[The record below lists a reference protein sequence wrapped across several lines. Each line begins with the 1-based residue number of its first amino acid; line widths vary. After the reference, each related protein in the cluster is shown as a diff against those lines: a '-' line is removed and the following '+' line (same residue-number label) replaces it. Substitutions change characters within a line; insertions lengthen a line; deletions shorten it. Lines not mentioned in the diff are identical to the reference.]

1 MEKGFRILKIEEYR
15 GCGKT
20 VAATIAIQS
29 AIIEDQIAYY
39 KKEFLAAGTEA
50 KRQCDIAI
58 ELSGW
63 IMKLED
69 ELCQMKK

>member
-1 MEKGFRILKIEEYR
+1 MKKGFHIIKIGEK

-20 VAATIAIQS
+20 AAANNGNLIATV
-29 AIIEDQIAYY
+29 EDQIAYY
-39 KKEFLAAGTEA
+39 KKEFAASIAESN
-50 KRQCDIAI
+50 RQCDIAT
-58 ELSGW
+58 ELARK